1 MEAFLVPIAGMAMT
15 VMIVFSVGLFKTM
28 RYSIDRKTASGTDP
42 ELQAEMADLHARLEA
57 LEQEHGRV
65 EELENRLDFA
75 ERLLARGADSEA
87 PAEKG

>member
-15 VMIVFSVGLFKTM
+15 VMIVIGLFKTV

-42 ELQAEMADLHARLEA
+42 ELQTEMADIHARIEA
-57 LEQEHGRV
+57 LEQEQSRV

-75 ERLLARGADSEA
+75 ERLLARGADAEA
-87 PAEKG
+87 PAENG